1 MSLTSLA
8 SSFLRLA
15 SSSALFRR
23 LASSW
28 RSNSTCAN
36 HAFLRSSSISA
47 PALASASACFRSSSA
62 FIRACSS
69 SPSCGAAAPE
79 VSASFAFLFFVAV
92 FAPVAAFLAVGLRR
106 FLPRLCGP
114 VSVTFFAAG
123 DFNGGALSAG
133 TLAVASSDGDV
144 APALA
149 SAALTS
155 DAFSAFGEPDLAAA
169 LTLCEAFLG
178 EPDALGGDMP
188 LCTAPENSPKRD
200 AIIKD
205 GTVPAGRGSG
215 AVCQG
220 GRWGGGPMLR

>member
-1 MSLTSLA
+1 MRA
-8 SSFLRLA
+8 
-15 SSSALFRR
+15 
-23 LASSW
+23 W
-28 RSNSTCAN
+28 ST
-36 HAFLRSSSISA
+36 
-47 PALASASACFRSSSA
+47 
-62 FIRACSS
+62 
-69 SPSCGAAAPE
+69 PS
-79 VSASFAFLFFVAV
+79 VL
-92 FAPVAAFLAVGLRR
+92 
-106 FLPRLCGP
+106 
-114 VSVTFFAAG
+114 TFFAAG

-220 GRWGGGPMLR
+220 GRWGGGPMLRKLLLRNPPFLQLQPKGCRSTSLQPFCVLLWPVHIWVK